1 MPKTNCAMAYYQCL
15 NDSCEN
21 YNVPVAIQCE
31 NETAICPICG
41 ATMMRENVIKSE
53 KGGDK

>member
-1 MPKTNCAMAYYQCL
+1 MAYYQCL

-31 NETAICPICG
+31 NETAICPACG
-41 ATMMRENVIKSE
+41 ATMMREDVIKSE